1 MVRFVES
8 DRWPQEGPV
17 SIWEEPQWGHAYVIG
32 ADVAEGLEHGD
43 FSDASVLDVD
53 GGLLVAK
60 WHGHIDVDLFG
71 EELNLLG
78 RWYNN
83 ALIGVESNA
92 MGIATVAALRRK
104 QYPRLFRRRVVGQVS
119 EKFTPQWGWHTNK
132 ATKAKMIPE
141 LAKALRDRAIDIR
154 DEYTLAELRTYI
166 RDEKAQMHGSPHD
179 DRVMSLAIA
188 VQMLDYAH
196 VPEFEPPQRDSR
208 YTFDW
213 WVKKARETDSTSEGP
228 RPIGY
233 HQRRHGTGRFS

>member
-1 MVRFVES
+1 MLV
-8 DRWPQEGPV
+8 
-17 SIWEEPQWGHAYVIG
+17 WEEPQWGHAYVIG

-43 FSDASVLDVD
+43 YSDASVLDTET
-53 GGLLVAK
+53 GLLCAK
-60 WHGHIDVDLFG
+60 WHGHTDVDLFG

-83 ALIGVESNA
+83 ALIGVEANA

-104 QYPRLFRRRVVGQVS
+104 EYPRLFRRRVVGQVS

-141 LAKALRDRAIDIR
+141 LGKALRDGAIDIR
-154 DEYTLAELRTYI
+154 DEHTLAELRTYI

-188 VQMLDYAH
+188 VQMLDYSTA
-196 VPEFEPPQRDSR
+196 PEYEPPNRDNR

-213 WVKKARETDSTSEGP
+213 WVKQARDQDITESEVK
-228 RPIGY
+228 PIGA
-233 HQRRHGTGRFS
+233 HQRRRGTGRFS

>member
-1 MVRFVES
+1 MLV
-8 DRWPQEGPV
+8 
-17 SIWEEPQWGHAYVIG
+17 WEEPQWTHSYVIG

-43 FSDASVLDVD
+43 FSDASVIDVD
-53 GGLLVAK
+53 TGLLCAK
-60 WHGHIDVDLFG
+60 WHGHTDVDLFG

-83 ALIGVESNA
+83 ALIAVESNA

-132 ATKAKMIPE
+132 QTKAKMIPE
-141 LAKALRDRAIDIR
+141 LAKAIRDGAIDIR
-154 DEYTLAELRTYI
+154 CEHTLAELRTYV
-166 RDEKAQMHGSPHD
+166 RDEKGATHGSPHD

-188 VQMLDYAH
+188 VQMMDYAD
-196 VPEFEPPQRDSR
+196 VKDFEPPKRDNR

-213 WVKKARETDSTSEGP
+213 WVKQAQDADVFDGSPK
-228 RPIGY
+228 PIGY
-233 HQRRHGTGRFS
+233 NSRRHGTGRFS